1 MAYVHAH
8 RLLFCLYSA
17 PFAYALALCVLT
29 PFYLPQFFESAVRLS
44 IPLNPLGDIL
54 STGVCMQISQLGG
67 ECCCAD
73 NMDTLGHSRLP
84 FMIYQVRWTKVELT
98 LHSD

>member
-8 RLLFCLYSA
+8 LLLFCLCSA
-17 PFAYALALCVLT
+17 PFAYDLTLCLLT
-29 PFYLPQFFESAVRLS
+29 ESAARLS
-44 IPLNPLGDIL
+44 IPFNPLVDIL

-98 LHSD
+98 LHID